1 MAGKEVQSVSPY
13 TQIGEDVVLK
23 FIERP
28 YDRIQY
34 GKYDQG
40 SSSSRNN
47 RCYSR
52 IWYEN
57 DSKGKGHWPPADHE
71 DDPEYLWYNA
81 YNFAGGKFNYKI
93 DPDTGDVIFTCDGNH
108 TKPFQYDFINSYEGN
123 WECKYGALQDARY
136 HLSGCP
142 SGGSRDTYFLYL
154 GPYNQR
160 RYDSVY
166 TDMEFNTYPVDT
178 GNGADIDLRDT
189 RYYKN
194 CTIGNYLE
202 TGEAISPRTYYTVTE
217 TGLHSGYVTP
227 YGPVLSFVIMPG
239 VAVTNLRV
247 ARPRLIKTGEAYD
260 KGEDVLGRPTA
271 FSPIDGYSYYENYG
285 LRVTYDWDEDAW
297 KIKGTYKNSIEDQ
310 AAIDL
315 DWIYTMPL
323 TAGHKYSFVPPQI
336 VSSNNPLIKM
346 AWNFYIHAV
355 IEEQDPRYATDEYQ
369 SGYYTLG
376 YDYPS
381 WNMHPNYP
389 PETPVYE
396 NYIDLD
402 ITEYETPWGISKQY
416 TTGFYKP
423 LKKSYDFTVKKD
435 KYSGTY
441 YDSSFIQNNNFSI
454 FLDPSLNGMYI
465 DVVVKAPSLLS
476 LSGKEKPKPDPP
488 PPRPEPSKPESDTIW
503 DLGTTFV
510 ISPGSYETGLLD
522 NYESLIWNEV
532 YNDVGDFEV
541 YTCVD
546 DDILHI
552 CKPGNMITRSDSDK
566 IMIIES
572 VKITTDV
579 ESGNHVTVKGRS
591 LESILERRIIWDQTT
606 VSGSVHDAIKKLITD
621 AIIEPK
627 NECRKIDDFIF
638 EDSEDEQV
646 LQYQMDEAQ
655 FEGESLLESVKKICD
670 IFHLGFKVNMNSEGK
685 YAFKLYSRT
694 DRSYYQ
700 EDRPYVIFSH
710 NFGNLLDS
718 EFITD
723 YYNYKTTMLVMSD
736 VEDDTIKTKRVTIGD
751 GYSGIDRREVSY
763 KSSTSPN
770 KESGGGKYTNEE
782 FARMLNEDGTRQ
794 LTEYKVTNQFQGSA
808 DIHQMYIY
816 GEDFFLGDVVQIVD
830 EFGNSACSRV
840 NRLVISHDSN
850 GIYSYPEFE
859 IFERGNKLK
868 ISTGSMTETNP
879 SINVKF
885 NDSLTTEHF
894 ASEYSTE
901 YTPLY
906 DLVGVAYGAVQT
918 KSFNIKS
925 LKRVMLEERFTK
937 LEQFLLLSHLTHSL
951 ILK

>member
-1 MAGKEVQSVSPY
+1 MPNISPIFNYVKIGTDIIDTNIKQFHDYSIESTPTYSQVRRNMSAYY
-13 TQIGEDVVLK
+13 T
-23 FIERP
+23 R
-28 YDRIQY
+28 
-34 GKYDQG
+34 
-40 SSSSRNN
+40 S
-47 RCYSR
+47 
-52 IWYEN
+52 
-57 DSKGKGHWPPADHE
+57 
-71 DDPEYLWYNA
+71 
-81 YNFAGGKFNYKI
+81 FAGGNFSYSVNNDGEVTI
-93 DPDTGDVIFTCDGNH
+93 TCDGNH
-108 TKPFQYDFINSYEGN
+108 TLPWCYMYVDGLVGESRSQYLIP
-123 WECKYGALQDARY
+123 DAHY

-142 SGGSRDTYFLYL
+142 AGGSKDTYFMYL
-154 GPYNQR
+154 GPFNFYQS
-160 RYDSVY
+160 YDTTNPDPVY
-166 TDMEFNTYPVDT
+166 CDMGFNDANIDT
-178 GNGADIDLRDT
+178 GEGKDIDLRCT
-189 RYYKN
+189 NYYRP
-194 CTIGNYLE
+194 CSIGNKLVDGGTPASRYV
-202 TGEAISPRTYYTVTE
+202 VTE
-217 TGLHSGYVTP
+217 TGLHITNNY
-227 YGPVLSFVIMPG
+227 SFPFYANLYFVVMPG
-239 VAVTNLRV
+239 TALNNFKI
-247 ARPRLIKTGEAYD
+247 PKPKLIKLEEAYY
-260 KGEDVLGRPTA
+260 KGDDVLGRPLS
-271 FSPIDGYSYYENYG
+271 FSPITGYSYLEQNG
-285 LRVTYDWDEDAW
+285 IRIDYDWETDQYHAYGTLDKQGSDEVW
-297 KIKGTYKNSIEDQ
+297 LYGTNWTDET
-310 AAIDL
+310 AAFV
-315 DWIYTMPL
+315 P
-323 TAGHKYSFVPPQI
+323 GHKYAIEPIKI
-336 VSSNNPLIKM
+336 VKTNNPNVMLY
-346 AWNFYIHAV
+346 WYLYGNSL
-355 IEEQDPRYATDEYQ
+355 IEEQDDSWKSSTYPLGQ
-369 SGYYTLG
+369 SGWQISEYSR
-376 YDYPS
+376 PS
-381 WNMHPNYP
+381 SSSRPYIPWPSDKPYVNYWR
-389 PETPVYE
+389 
-396 NYIDLD
+396 I
-402 ITEYETPWGISKQY
+402 
-416 TTGFYKP
+416 
-423 LKKSYDFTVKKD
+423 
-435 KYSGTY
+435 
-441 YDSSFIQNNNFSI
+441 YDSTSTGQTIPEETKDSYIFTIQKQKYLSSNDYRVGTSAWQIAFDADVPDGS
-454 FLDPSLNGMYI
+454 YI
-465 DVVVKAPSLLS
+465 DVYLRAPKIVS
-476 LSGKEKPKPDPP
+476 LSGPEKSKPEPP
-488 PPRPEPSKPESDTIW
+488 PPRPEPAKPAEPDIAW

-627 NECRKIDDFIF
+627 NECRKIDNFVF

-685 YAFKLYSRT
+685 YAFKLYSGT

-736 VEDDTIKTKRVTIGD
+736 VEDDAIKTKRVTIGD

-840 NRLVISHDSN
+840 SRLVISHDSN

-868 ISTGSMTETNP
+868 ISTGSMTETDP

-918 KSFNIKS
+918 KSFSIKS
-925 LKRVMLEERFTK
+925 LKRVMFRGKIYEAGTILVTFPFNTFTDIEINEYIDEE
-937 LEQFLLLSHLTHSL
+937 ENY
-951 ILK
+951 